1 MNNSD
6 LIGVYSPDSSQ
17 IEFLKDS
24 INENIGIRWID
35 SNQPLDVQSES
46 MNGIVGVIVIP
57 SVFPIELAKQCKDL
71 RLVQTISAGT
81 DWIDKVSLQDLG
93 IKVANNGGGNS
104 VAVAEHAISLMVS
117 VYRKIDIQ
125 FNSVKNLLWQ
135 KNLRSNYGSPNS
147 KTDASTF
154 ELAGKTV
161 GIIGFGRIGR
171 NVAKRLSGWDC
182 NIIFND
188 LKHIEENELNVTQ
201 CSILELLENS
211 DIVTLHIPLDR
222 ISKNLIRYDNIL
234 KMKKSSV
241 LINTSRGEVV
251 NQSDLIRA
259 LNEGLIFGAG
269 LDVLEDEPILANNE
283 LLSMDNVIITPHL
296 AGFSEEAL
304 IKSRRFALS
313 NVRLVLDGLS
323 PSSVVLP
330 A

>member
-1 MNNSD
+1 M
-6 LIGVYSPDSSQ
+6 
-17 IEFLKDS
+17 
-24 INENIGIRWID
+24 
-35 SNQPLDVQSES
+35 
-46 MNGIVGVIVIP
+46 
-57 SVFPIELAKQCKDL
+57 
-71 RLVQTISAGT
+71 T
-81 DWIDKVSLQDLG
+81 SLY
-93 IKVANNGGGNS
+93 N
-104 VAVAEHAISLMVS
+104 
-117 VYRKIDIQ
+117 
-125 FNSVKNLLWQ
+125 
-135 KNLRSNYGSPNS
+135 
-147 KTDASTF
+147 
-154 ELAGKTV
+154 
-161 GIIGFGRIGR
+161 
-171 NVAKRLSGWDC
+171 C
-182 NIIFND
+182 NIIYND

-313 NVRLVLDGLS
+313 NVRMVLDGLS